1 MYIILA
7 AITGGLVILSM
18 IINSRL
24 ADKIGVL
31 QGTFANYIVGLVF
44 TLVLVMLLKG
54 PKGFITNNLHQVP
67 FYGFLGGFIGV
78 MVVATSNVIIPKIP
92 AIYSALL
99 IFIGQVFTGI
109 VIDYIRLSSVSKGK
123 IIGGLIIVLGLLYN
137 TNLDKKQSGEEKEE
151 EKIVKETIIDNH

>member
-31 QGTFANYIVGLVF
+31 QGTLVNYIVGLTF
-44 TLVLVMLLKG
+44 TLVLVMILKG
-54 PKGFITNNLHQVP
+54 PKEFITNNLSNVP

-92 AIYSALL
+92 AIYSTLL

-109 VIDYIRLSSVSKGK
+109 IIDYIRLSSVSKGK

-137 TNLDKKQSGEEKEE
+137 TNLDKNQMGKEE
-151 EKIVKETIIDNH
+151 EKILEETIIDNN

>member
-1 MYIILA
+1 
-7 AITGGLVILSM
+7 M

-31 QGTFANYIVGLVF
+31 QGTFVNYIVGLAF
-44 TLVLVMLLKG
+44 TLVLVILLKG
-54 PKGFITNNLHQVP
+54 PKGFITNSLGDVP

-78 MVVATSNVIIPKIP
+78 MVVATSNVIISKIP

-109 VIDYIRLSSVSKGK
+109 IIDYIRLSSVSKGK
-123 IIGGLIIVLGLLYN
+123 IIGGLIIILGLLYN
-137 TNLDKKQSGEEKEE
+137 TNLDKKDMGKEKEE
-151 EKIVKETIIDNH
+151 EEITKEVIIDNN

>member
-24 ADKIGVL
+24 ANKIGVL
-31 QGTFANYIVGLVF
+31 QGTLVNYIVGLGF
-44 TLVLVMLLKG
+44 TLVLVMILKG
-54 PKGFITNNLHQVP
+54 PREFITNNLSNVP

-92 AIYSALL
+92 AIYSTLL

-109 VIDYIRLSSVSKGK
+109 IIDYIRLSSVSKGK

-137 TNLDKKQSGEEKEE
+137 TNLDKEQIEKEE
-151 EKIVKETIIDNH
+151 DKISKESFTDNN

>member
-31 QGTFANYIVGLVF
+31 QGTLVNYIVGLAF
-44 TLVLVMLLKG
+44 TLVLVLLLKG
-54 PKGFITNNLHQVP
+54 PKEFITNNLNNVP

-92 AIYSALL
+92 AIYSTLL

-109 VIDYIRLSSVSKGK
+109 IIDYIRLSSVSKGK
-123 IIGGLIIVLGLLYN
+123 IIGGLIIVSGLLYN
-137 TNLDKKQSGEEKEE
+137 TNLDKKQIEKEE
-151 EKIVKETIIDNH
+151 DKVSKKSVTENN

>member
-24 ADKIGVL
+24 ADKIGVF
-31 QGTFANYIVGLVF
+31 QGTLVNYIVGLTF
-44 TLVLVMLLKG
+44 TLVLVILMKG
-54 PKGFITNNLHQVP
+54 PKGFITNNLGEVP

-78 MVVATSNVIIPKIP
+78 MVVATSNIIIPKIP

-109 VIDYIRLSSVSKGK
+109 IIDYIRLSSVSKGK
-123 IIGGLIIVLGLLYN
+123 IIGGLIIILGLLYN
-137 TNLDKKQSGEEKEE
+137 TSLDKKDMVKEKEE
-151 EKIVKETIIDNH
+151 EKITEEAIIGND